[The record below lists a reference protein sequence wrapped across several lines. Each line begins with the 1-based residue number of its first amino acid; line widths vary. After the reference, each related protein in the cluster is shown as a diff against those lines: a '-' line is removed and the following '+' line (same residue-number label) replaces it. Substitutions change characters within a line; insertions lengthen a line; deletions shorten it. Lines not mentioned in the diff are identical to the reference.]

1 MRRRLVYALTTIL
14 VAGLADAA
22 CAADPT
28 EPAKS
33 SSSWWMPSWPFSKK
47 ETKPPPVSKPA
58 PGISPS
64 KEKADWLRRVAVCDR
79 LRAIAVQTNDEELA
93 RKADLLDQ
101 RIWEV
106 YRQRTSG
113 SPAGG
118 VDEQVLDRH
127 LGMDTRSPAR
137 GVGANSTGRAV
148 GVNRAPA
155 REEQP

>member
-14 VAGLADAA
+14 VAGLADSA
-22 CAADPT
+22 CAADP
-28 EPAKS
+28 PGAGR
-33 SSSWWMPSWPFSKK
+33 SWWMPSWPFSKK
-47 ETKPPPVSKPA
+47 EAKPPAAVKPA
-58 PGISPS
+58 PGISPG

-113 SPAGG
+113 SPPGG

-127 LGMDTRSPAR
+127 LGMNTSSPAR
-137 GVGANSTGRAV
+137 GVGANSAGRAV

-155 REEQP
+155 REDQP